1 LHDTNKFKY
10 NQKLNIYQYMTQRR
24 VPITRLNKFFGSED
38 FNLDIEMGREW
49 LSGDMN
55 FTLVLYSVDVQRTVK
70 DDVYGEV
77 TTDGVQFK
85 SPVEFNAWVVIEQ
98 PSNDFINGSKVI
110 QNEPGNLTF
119 SVYEKELKELDVDI
133 KLGDYIGYWISPTEI
148 KYYSVINAAQ
158 PNYDNKHTY
167 GGYKSF
173 YYTYVATPV
182 SENEFRGL

>member
-1 LHDTNKFKY
+1 
-10 NQKLNIYQYMTQRR
+10 MTRR
-24 VPITRLNKFFGSED
+24 VPITRLNKFFAEED

-49 LSGDMN
+49 LNGDMN
-55 FTLVLYSVDVQRTVK
+55 FTMVLYAVDQQKTIK

-77 TTDGVQFK
+77 VSDGVQFK
-85 SPVEFNAWVVIEQ
+85 SPVEFKAFVRIEE
-98 PSNDFINGSKVI
+98 SNNNFLGGSRIV

-119 SVYEKELKELDVDI
+119 SVYEKELEELKI
-133 KLGDYIGYWISPTEI
+133 NINLGDYIGYWITESEV

-182 SENEFRGL
+182 TTNEFRGL